1 MPKKTVS
8 RSVSP
13 ALGLSM
19 GVKPGKAAD
28 QLVRQL
34 VDHIIDKGL
43 AEGTRLPSEREMV
56 AETGRGRSTVR
67 EALMLLETKGVATIR
82 QGISG
87 GPVVRRPRAS
97 DLGEPLTLVLMFDG
111 ASMLDVMQARGEIES
126 QITSMAAARIN
137 GKQLR
142 QLDAS
147 IERQKAH
154 IENRELFLNESRVFH
169 AIINEAGLNVVTR
182 ILLEALQNTAHMT
195 MMAIEYSLSHRQK
208 VINEHAAMVE
218 ALRARDAEG
227 ARKIAREHVNSG
239 LKYWKKMAGA
249 QSNSPI
255 RWSTRLPSGNVSL
268 KRSVTGSL
276 PDGS

>member
-1 MPKKTVS
+1 MPQKKTPSTVAS
-8 RSVSP
+8 LQG
-13 ALGLSM
+13 LGM
-19 GVKPGKAAD
+19 GAKPGKAAD

-43 AEGTRLPSEREMV
+43 AEGTRLPPEKEMV

-67 EALMLLETKGVATIR
+67 EALLLLETKGVVDIR

-126 QITSMAAARIN
+126 LITGMAATQIKD
-137 GKQLR
+137 KQLL
-142 QLDAS
+142 QLEAS

-154 IENRELFLNESRVFH
+154 IENRDVFLHESRVFH

-182 ILLEALQNTAHMT
+182 ILLEALQNTTHMT
-195 MMAIEYSLSHRQK
+195 MVAIEYSLSHRQK
-208 VINEHAAMVE
+208 VINEHIEMVD
-218 ALRARDAEG
+218 ALRARDAER
-227 ARKIAREHVNSG
+227 ARKIAKEHVASG

-249 QSNSPI
+249 QANSPI
-255 RWSTRLPSGNVSL
+255 RWSTRLPSAS
-268 KRSVTGSL
+268 R
-276 PDGS
+276 